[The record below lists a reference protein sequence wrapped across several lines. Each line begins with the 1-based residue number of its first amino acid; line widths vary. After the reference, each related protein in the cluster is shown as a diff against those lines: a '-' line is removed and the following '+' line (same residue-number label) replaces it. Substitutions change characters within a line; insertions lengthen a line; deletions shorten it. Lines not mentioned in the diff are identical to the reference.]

1 MTRTILA
8 VIIAAML
15 TVPAAFALPS
25 YSGSLSTPVGV
36 HGTGI
41 WVDNFTI
48 AWQISQMGDLSW
60 CYNYYITELDG
71 SPLDPGA
78 LSHWIVEV
86 SPGTTL
92 DDFWGFN
99 GQPIEIGDNW
109 ETEAG
114 FTFEGRGMKLDY
126 GGEGQTEWSFY
137 SWRNPVWGDF
147 FAKDGQAGGEGLNT
161 AWNAGFF
168 DDDPLDPAADGS
180 IGYKILRPDTETM
193 IPEPTT
199 IGLLGLGLVGLGA
212 RLRKRR

>member
-1 MTRTILA
+1 M
-8 VIIAAML
+8 
-15 TVPAAFALPS
+15 PS
-25 YSGSLSTPVGV
+25 YSGSLSTPAGV

-147 FAKDGQAGGEGLNT
+147 FAKD
-161 AWNAGFF
+161 
-168 DDDPLDPAADGS
+168 D
-180 IGYKILRPDTETM
+180 KILRPDTETM